1 MEAVPSQLDANSSSS
16 ATGLGG
22 ACSSQVTIV
31 SWRQIRCRL
40 VDANLDLTLTRP
52 VELAKQ
58 GEAPAVQLPDSHAK
72 PTSAL
77 HGYQAQL
84 QREKQGE
91 AAAQQAAAAE
101 LRRQEVQDEQAAAKR
116 IVREVYRRC
125 KAGHDVHTFMQQLC
139 SYYPMLDVDKLGD
152 KPSGDRDSAEW
163 KSSMRVIIGKAM
175 LQVHPDKAAVGT
187 PRQERYALEM
197 FDVLVQWKSVY
208 A

>member
-1 MEAVPSQLDANSSSS
+1 MLAVFLCAQQAYANMEAVPSQLDANSSSS

-31 SWRQIRCRL
+31 SWSQIRCRL
-40 VDANLDLTLTRP
+40 VDAKLDLTLTHP
-52 VELAKQ
+52 VELAK
-58 GEAPAVQLPDSHAK
+58 LWW
-72 PTSAL
+72 AL

-101 LRRQEVQDEQAAAKR
+101 LRRQEVQDERAAAKR

-125 KAGHDVHTFMQQLC
+125 KAGHDVHIFMQQLC

-163 KSSMRVIIGKAM
+163 KSSMGVIIGKAM

-187 PRQERYALEM
+187 PRQEGYALEM